1 MLTHKQ
7 VWAAL
12 DALAARYDM
21 SASGLAKAAGLD
33 PTTFNK
39 SKRVAANGKQRWPST
54 ESVSKVLNATGAS
67 IEDFTA
73 LLVGAE
79 PHGETRYIPLIGLAE
94 AGSKGYFDDSGFP
107 VGGGWDQIAFPD
119 LAEEHA
125 YALEI
130 SGESMMPIYRDG
142 DRIIVSPTGNL
153 RRGDRVVLKTQSG
166 EVMVKQIARLT
177 ATRVELKSLNSEY
190 EDRTFELNELAFIH
204 RVIWTSQ

>member
-7 VWAAL
+7 VWAAI

-39 SKRVAANGKQRWPST
+39 SKRVAANGKTRWPST
-54 ESVSKVLNATGAS
+54 ESVSKILAATGAS

-73 LLVGAE
+73 LLIGAE
-79 PHGETRYIPLIGLAE
+79 PTGETRYIPLIGLAQ
-94 AGSKGYFDDSGFP
+94 AGSKGFFDDSGFP
-107 VGGGWDQIAFPD
+107 IGGGWDQIAFPD

-130 SGESMMPIYRDG
+130 SGDSMQPIFRDG
-142 DRIIVSPTGNL
+142 DRIIVSPSGNL
-153 RRGDRVVLKTQSG
+153 RRGDRVVLKTSDG

-177 ATRVELKSLNSEY
+177 ATRVELKSLNSDY

-204 RVIWTSQ
+204 RVIWASQ

>member
-107 VGGGWDQIAFPD
+107 VGAGWDQIAFPD

>member
-1 MLTHKQ
+1 MLSHKQ
-7 VWAAL
+7 VWGAI

-39 SKRVAANGKQRWPST
+39 SKRVAINGKQRWPST
-54 ESVSKVLNATGAS
+54 ESVSKILTATGAS

-79 PHGETRYIPLIGLAE
+79 PHGETRYVPLIGLAQ
-94 AGSKGYFDDSGFP
+94 AGEQGFFDDGGFP

-119 LAEEHA
+119 LAEEHS

-130 SGESMMPIYRDG
+130 SGDSMLPVYRDG
-142 DRIIVSPTGNL
+142 DRILVSPAGNL
-153 RRGDRVVLKTQSG
+153 RRGDRVVLKTNNG
-166 EVMVKQIARLT
+166 EVMVKQINRLT

-190 EDRTFELNELAFIH
+190 EDRTFELSELAFIH
-204 RVIWTSQ
+204 RVIWASQ

>member
-1 MLTHKQ
+1 
-7 VWAAL
+7 
-12 DALAARYDM
+12 M

>member
-7 VWAAL
+7 VWTAL

>member
-7 VWAAL
+7 IWSAI
-12 DALAARYDM
+12 DGLADRHDL

-107 VGGGWDQIAFPD
+107 IG
-119 LAEEHA
+119 
-125 YALEI
+125 
-130 SGESMMPIYRDG
+130 
-142 DRIIVSPTGNL
+142 
-153 RRGDRVVLKTQSG
+153 
-166 EVMVKQIARLT
+166 
-177 ATRVELKSLNSEY
+177 
-190 EDRTFELNELAFIH
+190 
-204 RVIWTSQ
+204 

>member
-7 VWAAL
+7 VWTAI

-54 ESVSKVLNATGAS
+54 ESVSKILNATGAS

-107 VGGGWDQIAFPD
+107 IGGGWDQIAFPE

-130 SGESMMPIYRDG
+130 SGESMQPIYRDG
-142 DRIIVSPTGNL
+142 DRVIVSPTGNL
-153 RRGDRVVLKTQSG
+153 RRGDRVVIKTQAG

>member
-1 MLTHKQ
+1 MLTHSQ
-7 VWAAL
+7 VWAAI

-39 SKRVAANGKQRWPST
+39 SKRIAINGKTRWPST
-54 ESVSKVLNATGAS
+54 ESISKILNATGAS

-73 LLVGAE
+73 LVVGAE
-79 PHGETRYIPLIGLAE
+79 PHGETRYIPLIGLAQ
-94 AGSKGYFDDSGFP
+94 AGEKGFFDDGGFP

-130 SGESMMPIYRDG
+130 SGDSMLPVFRDG
-142 DRIIVSPTGNL
+142 DRILVSPSGNL
-153 RRGDRVVLKTQSG
+153 RRGDRVVLKTATG

-190 EDRTFELNELAFIH
+190 EDRTFELSELTFIH
-204 RVIWTSQ
+204 RVIWASQ

>member
-107 VGGGWDQIAFPD
+107 VGAGWDQIAFPD

-153 RRGDRVVLKTQSG
+153 RRGDRVVLKTQSA

-204 RVIWTSQ
+204 RVIWASQ

>member
-7 VWAAL
+7 VWTAL

-107 VGGGWDQIAFPD
+107 IGGGWDQIAFPD

>member
-1 MLTHKQ
+1 MLTHSQ
-7 VWAAL
+7 VWAAI
-12 DALAARYDM
+12 DALALRYDM

-54 ESVSKVLNATGAS
+54 ESVSKILNATGAS

-73 LLVGAE
+73 LIVGAE
-79 PHGETRYIPLIGLAE
+79 PHGETRYVPLIGLGQ
-94 AGSKGYFDDSGFP
+94 AGEKGFFDDSGFP
-107 VGGGWDQIAFPD
+107 AGTGWDQIAFPE

-130 SGESMMPIYRDG
+130 SGDSMQPIYRDG
-142 DRIIVSPTGNL
+142 DRIIVSPAGNL
-153 RRGDRVVLKTQSG
+153 RRGDRVVLKTSAG

-177 ATRVELKSLNSEY
+177 ATRVELKSLHSDV
-190 EDRTFELNELAFIH
+190 EDRTFELSELAFIH
-204 RVIWTSQ
+204 RVIWASQ

>member
-1 MLTHKQ
+1 MLSHKQ
-7 VWAAL
+7 VWTAL

-153 RRGDRVVLKTQSG
+153 RRG
-166 EVMVKQIARLT
+166 
-177 ATRVELKSLNSEY
+177 
-190 EDRTFELNELAFIH
+190 
-204 RVIWTSQ
+204 

>member
-1 MLTHKQ
+1 MLTHAQ
-7 VWAAL
+7 VWAAI
-12 DALAARYDM
+12 DALALRYDM

-54 ESVSKVLNATGAS
+54 ESVSKILNATGAS

-73 LLVGAE
+73 LVVGAE
-79 PHGETRYIPLIGLAE
+79 PHGETRYVPLIPLSQ
-94 AGSKGYFDDSGFP
+94 AGEKGFFDESGFP
-107 VGGGWDQIAFPD
+107 AGTGWDQIAFPE

-130 SGESMMPIYRDG
+130 GGDAMQPIYRDG
-142 DRIIVSPTGNL
+142 DRIIVSPAGNL
-153 RRGDRVVLKTQSG
+153 RRGDRVVLKTSAG

-177 ATRVELKSLNSEY
+177 ATRVELKSLNSDV
-190 EDRTFELNELAFIH
+190 EDRTFELSELAFIH
-204 RVIWTSQ
+204 RVIWASQ

>member
-1 MLTHKQ
+1 MLSHKQ
-7 VWAAL
+7 VWGAI

-39 SKRVAANGKQRWPST
+39 SKRVAINGKQRWPST

-73 LLVGAE
+73 LLIGAE

-94 AGSKGYFDDSGFP
+94 AGSSGYFDDAGFP

-130 SGESMMPIYRDG
+130 SGESMLPIYRDG
-142 DRIIVSPTGNL
+142 ERIIVSPSGNL
-153 RRGDRVVLKTQSG
+153 RRGDRVVLKTAGG
-166 EVMVKQIARLT
+166 EVMVKQISRLT
-177 ATRVELKSLNSEY
+177 ATRVELKSLNSDY

-204 RVIWTSQ
+204 RVIWASQ